1 MISKLYNYWQILKGN
16 LWFVPAVFCVI
27 FLGVTAAFYSIEV
40 HYFQNYDYPKFFFHG
55 TTDDAKSV
63 TITLLSAMI
72 TMATLAI
79 SITMVVLSLA
89 ASQLG
94 PRLIKTFMADRRTK
108 DFIGLFF
115 GTVMACFVLTVILHS
130 HATQTATPQMTISAV
145 FSLCLIN
152 LFVLLGFVHHVAQA
166 SIADNII
173 LKVSTDLKSALNRL
187 TTDIVKHRYDKPEE
201 SSAWPDDFDTKSH
214 HIIFAQSGYV
224 QNINYDR
231 IMEVACKENLL
242 IQITFKAGHFLVKG
256 EDGVRIYAQANGN
269 TEGSSNDNIDDAQNK
284 IRAAFIIGDQRTATQ
299 DIEYPI
305 RHLVE
310 IAIRALSPGINDSF
324 TAMNVLDHLSAAL
337 AVLCEKETP
346 EEAFYDDNGTRR
358 MQAKQS
364 DDSDIVHS
372 ALDQIRFNGRAM
384 PSVTRHFLKKLQ
396 ILATLAKDDTMKSA
410 LKRQLTAILH
420 DLKQTD
426 TYIPEREDLQ
436 KQTKELIEELS
447 KTN

>member
-1 MISKLYNYWQILKGN
+1 MN
-16 LWFVPAVFCVI
+16 
-27 FLGVTAAFYSIEV
+27 
-40 HYFQNYDYPKFFFHG
+40 
-55 TTDDAKSV
+55 
-63 TITLLSAMI
+63 
-72 TMATLAI
+72 
-79 SITMVVLSLA
+79 
-89 ASQLG
+89 
-94 PRLIKTFMADRRTK
+94 
-108 DFIGLFF
+108 
-115 GTVMACFVLTVILHS
+115 
-130 HATQTATPQMTISAV
+130 
-145 FSLCLIN
+145 
-152 LFVLLGFVHHVAQA
+152 VA
-166 SIADNII
+166 
-173 LKVSTDLKSALNRL
+173 
-187 TTDIVKHRYDKPEE
+187 
-201 SSAWPDDFDTKSH
+201 
-214 HIIFAQSGYV
+214 
-224 QNINYDR
+224 
-231 IMEVACKENLL
+231 ENLL